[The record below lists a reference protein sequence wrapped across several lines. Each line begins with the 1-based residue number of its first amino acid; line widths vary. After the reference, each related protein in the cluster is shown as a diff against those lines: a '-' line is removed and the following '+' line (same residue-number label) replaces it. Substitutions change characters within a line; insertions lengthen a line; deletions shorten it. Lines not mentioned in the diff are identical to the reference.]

1 MCVGACNGWEERLRA
16 TKGSCAVQGKV
27 ENSKVKLKLRCVG
40 TLRAHNLLKEN
51 VVATR
56 FLQLVPSSGRMSVFI
71 YMPKR
76 QQGVEFNK
84 QGVKNKAKNR
94 ARTEAVNRAVNKAY
108 LVRENRATIS

>member
-1 MCVGACNGWEERLRA
+1 
-16 TKGSCAVQGKV
+16 
-27 ENSKVKLKLRCVG
+27 
-40 TLRAHNLLKEN
+40 
-51 VVATR
+51 
-56 FLQLVPSSGRMSVFI
+56 MSVFI

-76 QQGVEFNK
+76 QQGVKFNK